1 MGIKCL
7 YTQSPVLNFYRKDY
21 STYKL
26 EILNPQKINLLDAC
40 RLLPTRWINTI
51 EMYSLIV
58 PEASIL
64 TSRYPQDHAASKGS
78 KEDSFLSL
86 CIFWLV
92 HSNPWHSLS
101 LSTYHTNLPL
111 SSHCLPPMCIYVF
124 SSSYKDNSHW
134 IQSPLNSV

>member
-7 YTQSPVLNFYRKDY
+7 YTQSPVPNFYRKDY

-26 EILNPQKINLLDAC
+26 EILNPQKINLLAAC

-58 PEASIL
+58 LEASIL

-86 CIFWLV
+86 CIFWWFTVILGIPCLYL
-92 HSNPWHSLS
+92 HITPTCPCLHIAF
-101 LSTYHTNLPL
+101 LP
-111 SSHCLPPMCIYVF
+111 CVF
-124 SSSYKDNSHW
+124 MS
-134 IQSPLNSV
+134 SPLHIKTTVTGFRVL